1 MNYNY
6 PYFMDEEIKVQRLMT
21 EESKVGTPVLEQQ
34 TALCSPGLFRENKH
48 RQALR
53 TRPCC

>member
-21 EESKVGTPVLEQQ
+21 EESKVGTPVLEPQ
-34 TALCSPGLFRENKH
+34 TALLSPGLVREY
-48 RQALR
+48 
-53 TRPCC
+53 